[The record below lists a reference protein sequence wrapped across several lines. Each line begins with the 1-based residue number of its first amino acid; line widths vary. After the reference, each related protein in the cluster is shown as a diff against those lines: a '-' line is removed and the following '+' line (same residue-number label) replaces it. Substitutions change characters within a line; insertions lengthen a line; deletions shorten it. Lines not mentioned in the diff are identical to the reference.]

1 VGIPPSQSL
10 PEDLGEIRIRPV
22 DVLSSVATVQSA
34 RLERRRLTKG
44 GILSDDLNGGDSIG
58 KCMIYL
64 LLGLCV

>member
-1 VGIPPSQSL
+1 
-10 PEDLGEIRIRPV
+10 
-22 DVLSSVATVQSA
+22 VQSA